1 MVIKKP
7 VLNSFGSISHFEYVE
22 VPDDIEKPSKV
33 IKNNKKVK

>member
-7 VLNSFGSISHFEYVE
+7 ILNSFGSISHFEYVE
-22 VPDDIEKPSKV
+22 VPEEVKPSKE

>member
-22 VPDDIEKPSKV
+22 VPEENVKPSKE